1 MRKITLKFFPND
13 RKVNPKTGKTP
24 IYMTVNFKG
33 VQVTKRLDWELISEE
48 RPNWNEILQRVDHQE
63 SYTNRFLDGIQLKF
77 TQLKFSEFKDI
88 QRMSVHEIRDYIIGN
103 SNDSNKTLTIIEY
116 ALNYYDNNIENSSR
130 YRKST
135 KQNYRKA
142 NNHLKSFV
150 ETNKYEYTR
159 IDSLNFEF
167 ARAFSVYLMS
177 DEPLKNRI
185 GMSEVSACGI
195 IKKFRTVFNQSIE
208 EGLILKNPFK
218 QIMLSSTS
226 PEKQTLTISQFKEL
240 IYTQELSKT
249 ESQVVD
255 IFLLMCFTGCAYTDC
270 LNLTN
275 QSTETVSR
283 DSVRL
288 RYTRNKT
295 GHESHQ
301 FLSTKA
307 IYILKKFELQPDVQ
321 TSKYLVP
328 RITNQ
333 HMNRTL
339 KAIANKLNI
348 NIPVTSHSARHTFRQ
363 LLDEADIVDPTVIN
377 KIMGWSGKKGMDSIY
392 RRVTDSRLS
401 KTKDQFEEFLN
412 SL

>member
-13 RKVNPKTGKTP
+13 RKVNSKTGKTP

-48 RPNWNEILQRVDHQE
+48 RLNWNEILQRVDHQE

-103 SNDSNKTLTIIEY
+103 SNDSKKIVTIIGY
-116 ALNYYDNNIENSSR
+116 ALNYYNSNIENNSR

-150 ETNKYEYTR
+150 ETGKYEHTR

-167 ARAFSVYLMS
+167 SRAFSVYLMS

-195 IKKFRTVFNQSIE
+195 IKKFRTVFNQSVE
-208 EGLILKNPFK
+208 EGLIIKNPFK
-218 QIMLSSTS
+218 QIKLSSTS
-226 PEKQTLTISQFKEL
+226 PEKQNLTISQFKE
-240 IYTQELSKT
+240 IMYCEELSKT
-249 ESQVVD
+249 ERLVVD
-255 IFLLMCFTGCAYTDC
+255 LFLFMCFTGCAYTDC
-270 LNLTN
+270 SSLTSHN
-275 QSTETVSR
+275 IEKVSV
-283 DSVRL
+283 DNIRL
-288 RYTRNKT
+288 RYTRTKT

-301 FLSTKA
+301 FLSRKA
-307 IYILKKFELQPDVQ
+307 ISTLNKFEFQPDVQ

-339 KAIANKLNI
+339 KAIAVKLNI